1 MILSPKDKT
10 IFNASSPKNAV
21 TVSGSFQKHV
31 MGPLGL
37 AFFMVDGDW

>member
-1 MILSPKDKT
+1 MILSPEDKT

-21 TVSGSFQKHV
+21 TVSGGFEKHV

-37 AFFMVDGDW
+37 ALFHGGW